1 MNRLLL
7 SLCLILP
14 LSLSA
19 LPASAA
25 SKSAPVLDK
34 ARTAVLITDPQND
47 FLNPDGKLY
56 GLLAENLKE
65 LDTVANI
72 EKLMKTAKKGGIAL
86 AVDPLVYTA
95 LDGNWSHAGTL
106 QQQLLDMKALHRVS
120 LNDPKGFEGS
130 GADFFDLYKPYIN
143 DGKTIVVAPHKM
155 YGPESN
161 DLIYQLRSRGI
172 DTVVLGGMVA
182 NLCVD
187 SHLRTLME
195 NGFKVY
201 VVKDAVAAPG
211 ADAYKAALVNY
222 GMIANG
228 VWSTEEAVKALAK

>member
-1 MNRLLL
+1 MKSILLT
-7 SLCLILP
+7 LILASP
-14 LSLSA
+14 LA
-19 LPASAA
+19 VSAA
-25 SKSAPVLDK
+25 AADKLPLPQLDK
-34 ARTAVLITDPQND
+34 RHTAVVITDPQNE
-47 FLNPDGKLY
+47 FLRKDGKLY
-56 GLLAENLKE
+56 PLLEENLRE
-65 LDTVANI
+65 LGTEANI
-72 EKLMKTAKKGGIAL
+72 EALMKTAKKSGVAL

-95 LDGNWSHAGTL
+95 LDGHWRNAGAL
-106 QQQLLDMKALHRVS
+106 QRQLLDMKALHRSS
-120 LNDPKGFEGS
+120 LSDPNGFDGS
-130 GADFFDLYKPYIN
+130 GADFYDRYKPYIH
-143 DGKTIVVAPHKM
+143 DGETIVVAPHKM

-187 SHLRTLME
+187 SHLRALME

-228 VWSTEEAVKALAK
+228 VLTTDEAVKALAH